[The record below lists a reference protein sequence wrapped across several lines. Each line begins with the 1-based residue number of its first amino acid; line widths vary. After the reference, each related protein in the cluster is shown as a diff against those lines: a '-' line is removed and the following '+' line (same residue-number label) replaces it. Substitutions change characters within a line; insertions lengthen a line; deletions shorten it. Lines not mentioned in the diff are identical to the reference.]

1 MKELVQCVEN
11 IKTVVNSIN
20 ESTFEKHY
28 KVPLDCSGLP
38 ILSPDRG
45 FECNAQLP
53 DFFNALDVTG
63 DPALYWFI
71 VTSNHTSQEIID
83 KIIKVAGKVKRTFP
97 LLNKKRAYSSQSRVL
112 YVGKTKTEL
121 KSRMVSHLGYH
132 KKSQNHGL
140 QLCHWATDL
149 ELKLELNYISLPREV
164 EPLAEF
170 FERELSKR
178 LKPILGRQV

>member
-11 IKTVVNSIN
+11 IKIIANSIN
-20 ESTFEKHY
+20 ESTFERHY

-38 ILSPDRG
+38 ILNPGRES
-45 FECNAQLP
+45 ECNAQLP

-71 VTSNHTSQEIID
+71 VTSNHTSKEIID
-83 KIIKVAGKVKRTFP
+83 KIIKAAGKVKRKFP
-97 LLNKKRAYSSQSRVL
+97 LLNKRRAYSSESRVL

-121 KSRMVSHLGYH
+121 KSRMLSHLGYH
-132 KKSQNHGL
+132 KKNQNHGL
-140 QLCHWATDL
+140 QLCHWAADL

-164 EPLAEF
+164 EGLTEL

-178 LKPILGRQV
+178 LKPIIGREV